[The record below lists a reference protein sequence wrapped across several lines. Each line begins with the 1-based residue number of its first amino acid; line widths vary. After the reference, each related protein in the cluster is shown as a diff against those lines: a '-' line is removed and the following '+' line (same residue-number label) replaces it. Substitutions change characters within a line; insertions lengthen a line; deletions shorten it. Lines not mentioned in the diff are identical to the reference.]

1 LGGCA
6 IASTLGK
13 KTRYSP
19 SSQQEIKGMI
29 HSGNAITVQMLS
41 DGIAEL
47 RFDLQGESVN
57 KFDRVTL
64 ADLQAAVAAI
74 KANSDVK
81 GVVVTSGKPVFIVG
95 ADITEFGDNFA
106 AGEGAISGWHGPTND
121 IFNSFEDLPVPTVA
135 AINGFAL
142 GGGFEMCMVCDYRVM
157 STAAKVGLPEVKLGI
172 FPGFGGSVRLP
183 RIIGI
188 DNALEWIA
196 GGAEQRPDAAL
207 KVGAVDAVVAPAQ
220 LQDAAIALLK
230 QCIEGRINWKAKRQE
245 KLEPVRLNMMEQMM
259 AFNSAKG
266 FILGKAG
273 PNYPAPKLALE
284 SIQASASLDRA
295 GALAV
300 EGQYFAKA
308 AVTPQAGAL
317 IGLFLSDQV
326 VKKMAKKWEKQAHP
340 IKQAAVLGAGIMG
353 GGIAYQS
360 ASKGTPIIMK
370 DIGNAQLALGMSEA
384 TKLLAKQVERKRL
397 TPAKMGEVL
406 SSIRPTLSYDEFKDV
421 EIVIEAVT
429 ENPKVKQMVLAQAED
444 AVSDT
449 AILASNT
456 STISITHLAKSLK
469 RPENFVGM
477 HFFNP
482 VHMMP
487 LVEVIR
493 GEKSSDLAI
502 ATTVALAQKMG
513 KVPVVVNDCPGFLVN
528 RVLFPYFGAFDLLL
542 KDGADF
548 QQVDKVMEKFGWPM
562 GPAYL
567 IDVVGIDT
575 GVHGAHVM
583 AEGFPDRMKPDY
595 KGAIEIMYENKRLG
609 QKNSVGFYSYTLD
622 KKGKP
627 AKVVDPVSYEL
638 IAPMVTGEKREFD
651 PQEISDRMMIAFVN
665 ETVRCLEDNIVATAA
680 EADMAMIMGVGF
692 PPFRGGPCRFVDQMG
707 VAAYVAKCDQ
717 YAHLGKAYE
726 APQMLRDMAAAN
738 KKFYG

>member
-1 LGGCA
+1 
-6 IASTLGK
+6 
-13 KTRYSP
+13 
-19 SSQQEIKGMI
+19 MI

-57 KFDRVTL
+57 KFNRATVE
-64 ADLQAAVAAI
+64 DLKAATDAI
-74 KANSDVK
+74 KANNDIT

-106 AGEGAISGWHGPTND
+106 QGEAAIADWLGPVNA
-121 IFNSFEDLPVPTVA
+121 IFSAFEDLPVPTVA
-135 AINGFAL
+135 AINGIAL
-142 GGGFEMCMVCDYRVM
+142 GGGFEMCLVCDYRVM
-157 STAAKVGLPEVKLGI
+157 STAAKVGLPEVKLGL

-183 RIIGI
+183 RVIGV

-196 GGAEQRPDAAL
+196 GGSEQRPDAAL

-220 LQDAAIALLK
+220 LLEAAISILTQANA
-230 QCIEGRINWKAKRQE
+230 GRLDWKAKRQE
-245 KLEPVRLNMMEQMM
+245 KLEPVKLNMMEQMM

-266 FILGKAG
+266 FILSKAG

-284 SIQASASLDRA
+284 AMQAHVSLNRDD
-295 GALAV
+295 ALKIEA
-300 EGQYFAKA
+300 QYFAKA
-308 AVTPQAGAL
+308 AVTSQANAL
-317 IGLFLSDQV
+317 IGLFVNDQV
-326 VKKMAKKWEKQAHP
+326 VKRMAKKWEKIAHP
-340 IKQAAVLGAGIMG
+340 ISQAAVLGAGIMG

-370 DIGNAQLALGMSEA
+370 DIGNAQLALGMTEA
-384 TKLLAKQVERKRL
+384 TKLLAKQVERKRM
-397 TPAKMGEVL
+397 TPAQMGQVL
-406 SSIRPTLSYDEFKDV
+406 ASIRPTLGYGDFKDV

-429 ENPKVKQMVLAQAED
+429 ENPKVKKAVLADAEKS
-444 AVSDT
+444 VGEN
-449 AILASNT
+449 AIIASNT
-456 STISITHLAKSLK
+456 STISITSLAESLQ

-493 GEKSSDLAI
+493 GAKSSDQAI

-548 QQVDKVMEKFGWPM
+548 QQVDKVMERFGWPM

-595 KGAIEIMYENKRLG
+595 KGAIEIMYDNQRLG
-609 QKNSVGFYSYTLD
+609 QKNDKGFYVYALD
-622 KKGKP
+622 KKGKK
-627 AKVVDPVSYEL
+627 AKTVDPTSYEL

-651 PQEISDRMMIAFVN
+651 TQEIIDRMMIAFCN
-665 ETVRCLEDNIVATAA
+665 ETVRCLEDKIVATPN

-692 PPFRGGPCRFVDQMG
+692 PPFRGGPCRHIDQVG
-707 VAAYVAKCDQ
+707 VAEFVAKCDQ

-726 APQMLRDMAAAN
+726 APQLLRDMAAAN